1 MNQQCFHKLIS
12 GQTPCFGVVLLRF
25 FLRVAAQL
33 YLLVVRLRNFLY
45 SEGWLKAHR
54 ANAVVFSVGNITV
67 GGTGK
72 TPLVIWICNTINQ
85 KLKIKNQKCGVAIL
99 TRGYKATQNSKLRTQ
114 NYTDEPVIL
123 AESCP
128 QAKIIVNPDRVAAA
142 RQAVEKFGAN
152 VLIMDDGFQHRRL
165 ARNLD
170 IVTVDAT
177 CPFGYGKMLPA
188 GLLREPIAVLKRA
201 DAVVITRCDQAGE
214 NELAE
219 LEKKLR
225 LVNPDMIIARSIH
238 KPIYA
243 KSTNGRKISLD
254 ELKDKRVLAF
264 CGIANPD
271 AFFNTVNELGCDIV
285 GSKIY
290 NDHYR
295 YTDDCLAD
303 IYEQAA
309 DSKADFVLTTQKD
322 WTKIAQL
329 TAVKKN
335 IPLAYLAIELKFI
348 SGEGKITQLIE
359 DALAGKIAGKNN
371 KVEGSPSAL

>member
-1 MNQQCFHKLIS
+1 VLQLNQETYRKLIS
-12 GQTPCFGVVLLRF
+12 GQSEGFGDPASCCRKT
-25 FLRVAAQL
+25 AAWAAKL
-33 YLLVVRLRNFLY
+33 YAAIIALRNLAY
-45 SEGWLKAHR
+45 SKGWLKVHTVGAT
-54 ANAVVFSVGNITV
+54 VISVGNITV

-72 TPLVIWICNTINQ
+72 TPLVIWICRFLQ
-85 KLKIKNQKCGVAIL
+85 DKNIPCAIL
-99 TRGYKATQNSKLRTQ
+99 TRGYKTHAQIRGPSDEQQATI
-114 NYTDEPVIL
+114 DEPAVL
-123 AESCP
+123 AEACP
-128 QAKIIVNPDRVAAA
+128 NAKVIVNPDRVAAA

-170 IVTVDAT
+170 IVTIDAT

-188 GLLREPIAVLKRA
+188 GLLREHPSSLKRA
-201 DAVVITRCDQAGE
+201 DAVVITRYNQVGE
-214 NELAE
+214 NELTE

-225 LVNPDMIIARSIH
+225 FLNPDMIIARSMH

-290 NDHYR
+290 DDHYR

-329 TAVKKN
+329 APVKKD

-348 SGEGKITQLIE
+348 SGEDKITQLIE
-359 DALAGKIAGKNN
+359 DALAGKIAGKPEN
-371 KVEGSPSAL
+371 V